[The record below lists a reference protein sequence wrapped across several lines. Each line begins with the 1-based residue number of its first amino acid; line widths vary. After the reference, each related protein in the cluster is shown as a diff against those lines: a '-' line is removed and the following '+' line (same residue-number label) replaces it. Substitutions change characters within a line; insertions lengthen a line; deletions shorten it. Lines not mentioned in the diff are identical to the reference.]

1 MIMPIDETRLTMTTT
16 LRDSPVTLVTG
27 ANKGIGLET
36 VRRLVG
42 AGHRV
47 YLGARD
53 AERGRAAADTAG
65 AEFVQLDVTSDESV
79 RRAADT
85 VERAEGRLDVLVN
98 NAGITGP
105 VRDVHEY
112 EGDDMAAVLMTNV
125 VGYVRVIHA
134 FLPLLERSSDP
145 RIVNVSSGL
154 GSFGLAHDP
163 SRIESRAP
171 SPLYAA
177 AKSAINM
184 LTVRYAQLL
193 PEIRINAADPGLTA
207 TDLSGGQGHSI
218 KDGTDAIVAF
228 ALSGPDS
235 PTGAY
240 RDLDGDLPW

>member
-1 MIMPIDETRLTMTTT
+1 MTTAISD
-16 LRDSPVTLVTG
+16 RPVSLVTG

-36 VRRLVG
+36 ARRLVG

-53 AERGRAAADTAG
+53 AERGRAGADATG
-65 AEFVQLDVTSDESV
+65 AEFVELDVTSDDSV
-79 RRAADT
+79 RRAADII
-85 VERAEGRLDVLVN
+85 ERAEGHLDVLVN

-105 VRDVHEY
+105 VRDVQEY
-112 EGDDMAAVLMTNV
+112 VGDDMAAVLMTNV

-134 FLPLLERSSDP
+134 FLPLLDRSTDP

-154 GSFGLAHDP
+154 GSFALAHDP

-193 PEIRINAADPGLTA
+193 PGIRINSADPGLTA

-218 KDGTDAIVAF
+218 ADGSDAIVAF
-228 ALSGPDS
+228 ALSRPGG

-240 RDLDGDLPW
+240 RDRDGDLPW

>member
-1 MIMPIDETRLTMTTT
+1 MTTT
-16 LRDSPVTLVTG
+16 LMDTQVSLVTG
-27 ANKGIGLET
+27 ADKGIGLET

-53 AERGRAAADTAG
+53 AERGRAAADAAG
-65 AEFVQLDVTSDESV
+65 AEFVQLEVTSDGSV

-85 VERAEGRLDVLVN
+85 VERAAGHLDVLVN

-125 VGYVRVIHA
+125 VGYVRMIHA
-134 FLPLLERSSDP
+134 FLPLLDHSSDP

-154 GSFGLAHDP
+154 GSFALAHDE
-163 SRIESRAP
+163 SRIESHAP

-193 PEIRINAADPGLTA
+193 PEIHINSADPGMTA
-207 TDLSGGQGHSI
+207 TDLSGGEGHSI
-218 KDGTDAIVAF
+218 EDGTDAIVAF
-228 ALSGPDS
+228 ALSEPDG

-240 RDLDGDLPW
+240 RDRDGDLPW

>member
-1 MIMPIDETRLTMTTT
+1 MTTT
-16 LRDSPVTLVTG
+16 LRNSPVTLVTG

-53 AERGRAAADTAG
+53 AERGRAAADGAG
-65 AEFVQLDVTSDESV
+65 AEFVQLEVTSDDSV
-79 RRAADT
+79 GRAAGI
-85 VERAEGRLDVLVN
+85 VERAEGHLDVLVN

-112 EGDDMAAVLMTNV
+112 EGDDMAAVLLTNV

-134 FLPLLERSSDP
+134 FFPLLERSSDP

-154 GSFGLAHDP
+154 GSFALAHDQ

-193 PEIRINAADPGLTA
+193 PGIRINSADPGMTA
-207 TDLSGGQGHSI
+207 TDLSGGHGHSLE
-218 KDGTDAIVAF
+218 DGTDAIVAF
-228 ALSGPDS
+228 ALSGPDG

-240 RDLDGDLPW
+240 RDHDGDLPW

>member
-1 MIMPIDETRLTMTTT
+1 M
-16 LRDSPVTLVTG
+16 DSQVSLVTG

-36 VRRLVG
+36 VRRLVA

-53 AERGRAAADTAG
+53 AERGRAAADAVG
-65 AEFVQLDVTSDESV
+65 AEFVQLEVTSDGSV

-112 EGDDMAAVLMTNV
+112 VGEDMAAVLMTNV
-125 VGYVRVIHA
+125 VGYVRMIHA
-134 FLPLLERSSDP
+134 FLPLLGHSSDP

-154 GSFGLAHDP
+154 GSFALAHDD
-163 SRIESRAP
+163 SRIESHAP

-184 LTVRYAQLL
+184 LTVRYAQML
-193 PEIRINAADPGLTA
+193 PEIQINSADPGMTA
-207 TDLSGGQGHSI
+207 TDLSGGEGHSI
-218 KDGTDAIVAF
+218 DDGTDAIVAF
-228 ALSGPDS
+228 ALSEPDG

-240 RDLDGDLPW
+240 RDRDGDLPW

>member
-1 MIMPIDETRLTMTTT
+1 MTTT
-16 LRDSPVTLVTG
+16 RRVEPVTLVTG

-36 VRRLVG
+36 VRRLV
-42 AGHRV
+42 AARHHV

-53 AERGRAAADTAG
+53 AQRGRAAADAVG
-65 AEFVQLDVTSDESV
+65 AEFVELDVTSDDSV
-79 RRAADT
+79 RRAADA
-85 VERAEGRLDVLVN
+85 VERAEGHLDVLVN

-105 VRDVHEY
+105 VRDVHDY
-112 EGDDMAAVLMTNV
+112 DGDDIALVLMTNV

-134 FLPLLERSSDP
+134 FLPLLDRSSAP

-154 GSFGLAHDP
+154 GSFALAHDEN
-163 SRIESRAP
+163 RIESRAP

-177 AKSAINM
+177 AKM

-193 PEIRINAADPGLTA
+193 PGIRINSADPGMTA

-218 KDGTDAIVAF
+218 EDGTDAIVAF
-228 ALSGPDS
+228 ALSGPDG

-240 RDLDGDLPW
+240 RDRDGDLPW